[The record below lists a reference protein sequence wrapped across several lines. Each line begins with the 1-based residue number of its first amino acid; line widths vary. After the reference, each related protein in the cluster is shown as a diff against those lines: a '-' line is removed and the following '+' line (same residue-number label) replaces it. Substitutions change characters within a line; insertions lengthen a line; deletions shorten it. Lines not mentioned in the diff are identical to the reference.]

1 MILISKKSQERRQK
15 AIERGTYSAAS
26 ASPPIERNCSP
37 PASGQKEL
45 YCPII
50 YHGPSAS
57 DGAKKL
63 IEPIEFHGPP
73 PSDGA
78 KKLIEPIE
86 FHGPPPSGGAKK
98 LIEPI
103 EFHGPPPS
111 GRAKKLIEPIEFH
124 ERPNT
129 SAPAE
134 SPPSVPSCADNAAQ
148 QPPSNSYDFDLRQ
161 MIDYKP
167 QAADAA
173 REERNRS
180 AMIAALSP
188 RTLDG
193 VPLAPP
199 PADVIVK
206 AQIPV
211 FRPPVSPS
219 PENPY
224 NPIVFASEFENGKI
238 PDDLEYVEG
247 YAKTTTLPNGE
258 SHIQTFFA
266 DPVRNLTPEQQY
278 ALEVGLK
285 MLHTSAPKQER
296 PPDPSPADNAYL
308 SGGVGMVIDR
318 PEEGC
323 LFVDGKN
330 GLLRLTNFR
339 VLAAES
345 RLVIGKNASAEPAF
359 EYVLRIIC
367 GPITT
372 DITLAP
378 NELENAQRKIQNSV
392 PSCIVHPV
400 HPKANPLLVNFI
412 RQQLAAVPQKTVVQ
426 RTGFLK
432 LNGVWQYVHDGAVP
446 PAATVFDTGKYIP
459 DDRRV
464 TDVQTFHNAVSFLD
478 ISSKDELIIPLWLL
492 AHLGPLFQLF
502 HEAGRTPRF
511 VTVLFG
517 RSGSLKT
524 SASLILFRLFQNQ
537 GQSPTASFR
546 DTETAMEIKLGELN
560 GSVGIFDD
568 LRPPVSSGFQS
579 KGNIEK
585 FEAIIRAVGDHVAKA
600 RSNTKLGKAK
610 EFIPSGC
617 AIVTAEDLAGSQSS
631 LLRSLCLS
639 ISKGDIDGAKLRYF
653 QNNPDLI
660 TTHMSRFLAWVG
672 AHGGEMIEHIRND
685 FPNHLFEGMFAEL
698 RLVDTAATLMITADI
713 LCYYAQCIGAMKVD
727 EAQSLLTRCTKAI
740 INAVLMS
747 ESISKEANPCIMYL
761 DAFFRLVERGEI
773 RLAEN
778 IKTYLPEVHDGFLA
792 DQTAWVDYNEV
803 YAKVTRYYNRLNV
816 TFPLKEQQLAIH
828 LADAELIEVTYE
840 DRDGRSRRHYT
851 QKSSLPTR
859 KRMQVLHLDRAQSY
873 LEENANN

>member
-1 MILISKKSQERRQK
+1 MIE
-15 AIERGTYSAAS
+15 
-26 ASPPIERNCSP
+26 PIEF
-37 PASGQKEL
+37 
-45 YCPII
+45 
-50 YHGPSAS
+50 HGPPPS
-57 DGAKKL
+57 DGAKIL

-73 PSDGA
+73 PSCGA

-103 EFHGPPPS
+103 EFH
-111 GRAKKLIEPIEFH
+111 

-129 SAPAE
+129 PAPAE
-134 SPPSVPSCADNAAQ
+134 SPPSVFSCADNAAQ

-247 YAKTTTLPNGE
+247 YAKTATLPNGE

-278 ALEVGLK
+278 ALEVGQK
-285 MLHTSAPKQER
+285 MLHSSAPKQER

-308 SGGVGMVIDR
+308 SGGVLMVIDR

-378 NELENAQRKIQNSV
+378 NELENVQRRIQNSV

-446 PAATVFDTGKYIP
+446 PAATVFDTGRYIP

-464 TDVQTFHNAVSFLD
+464 TDVQAFHNAVSFLD

-546 DTETAMEIKLGELN
+546 DTETAMEIKLNELN

-639 ISKGDIDGAKLRYF
+639 ISKGDIDGTKLRYF

-660 TTHMSRFLAWVG
+660 TTHMSRFLAWIG
-672 AHGGEMIEHIRND
+672 KHGQEIVNTIRQHY
-685 FPNHLFEGMFAEL
+685 PSHLFERAFTEL
-698 RLVDTAATLMITADI
+698 RLVDTAATLMTCALIIST
-713 LCYYAQCIGAMKVD
+713 YAQSIGAMTD
-727 EAQSLLTRCTKAI
+727 PQAQAFIDRCIQAVE
-740 INAVLMS
+740 NAVLAS
-747 ESISKEANPCIMYL
+747 EDLTKEANPCVMYL
-761 DAFFRLVERGEI
+761 EAIFSLMDRGDLH
-773 RLAEN
+773 LADN
-778 IKTYLPEVHDGFLA
+778 LKVYQPEYHDGFLA
-792 DQTAWVDYNEV
+792 DQTAWLDYSEI
-803 YAKVTRYYNRLNV
+803 YAKVTRYYSRLNV
-816 TFPLKEQQLAIH
+816 TFPLKEQQLAVH
-828 LADAELIEVTYE
+828 LGDADLIEITHE
-840 DRDGRSRRHYT
+840 KRNGT
-851 QKSSLPTR
+851 QKRLFTRKSSLPGR